1 MPRLIRNQ
9 MANGKYSINS
19 TLVVT
24 CAAKCEHVHR
34 PVQLMPESLRRG
46 QTGFRYGQDGSDIRD
61 TRDEELSTWTLGQ
74 VQRSQKVG
82 GTSIAVSANWLT
94 GHLAI
99 WPIDNS
105 LRLTPLLAARAAR
118 RLPRSWRRLKL
129 LVASG

>member
-1 MPRLIRNQ
+1 

-61 TRDEELSTWTLGQ
+61 TRDEELSTWTLG
-74 VQRSQKVG
+74 SKADKSDTPAQKTVWG
-82 GTSIAVSANWLT
+82 YNN
-94 GHLAI
+94 H
-99 WPIDNS
+99 
-105 LRLTPLLAARAAR
+105 
-118 RLPRSWRRLKL
+118 
-129 LVASG
+129 